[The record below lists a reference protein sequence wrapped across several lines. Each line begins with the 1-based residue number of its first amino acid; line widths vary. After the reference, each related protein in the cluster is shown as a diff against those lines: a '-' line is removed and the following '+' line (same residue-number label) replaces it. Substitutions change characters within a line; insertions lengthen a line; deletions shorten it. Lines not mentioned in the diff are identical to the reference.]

1 MSLLKKALK
10 KAHYHWI
17 YYRNL
22 ALLLLILS
30 WGLYAAIPRFSFAI
44 QAVVL
49 SLGIAYYPLRHY
61 LQFKRIE
68 ADIRSGGWEEIETF
82 IYAKKQSNINR
93 LQASYY
99 LYTHEQTFEVEAA
112 LFLALKEPTKVRIRY
127 ASRSKVILHL
137 ERMEEDTT
145 NHPS

>member
-1 MSLLKKALK
+1 MSPLKKALK

-22 ALLLLILS
+22 ALLLLVLS
-30 WGLYAAIPRFSFAI
+30 WGLYAAIPRFSFAV

-68 ADIRSGGWEEIETF
+68 ADVSSGDWEEIETF
-82 IYAKKQSNINR
+82 IYAKKQSNVNR
-93 LQASYY
+93 LQARYY
-99 LYTHEQTFEVEAA
+99 LYTNEQTFEVEAG
-112 LFLALKEPTKVRIRY
+112 LFSAFKESTKVRIRY
-127 ASRSKVILHL
+127 ASRSKVILDL
-137 ERMEEDTT
+137 ECIEDDTT
-145 NHPS
+145 NQRS